1 MFGNCQSYREAH
13 DEYQYYLGQ
22 DQLKLLEAEVTSL
35 LDQGYTWNSLYTQCT
50 LGNILLAYRTNT
62 AYDPNFCLS
71 EDRKEKLEYEVELT
85 AETLALLKKYFD
97 EYYDYSE
104 DDGNAIADYEDVVAP
119 LQKKDEFVDVHKYL
133 KSHKRDPLYSSEEIE
148 DTPADYEDLLR
159 KLTPADLELL
169 ADYLGV
175 DEEEETAEVPDVVYP
190 DYGEYN
196 NGNELYDDGLRESE
210 YDYSDGKEGYDESN
224 EAAIERLMGTGEEDY
239 GPGEVADDEWSDEPT
254 GKMETISLM

>member
-1 MFGNCQSYREAH
+1 M
-13 DEYQYYLGQ
+13 
-22 DQLKLLEAEVTSL
+22 
-35 LDQGYTWNSLYTQCT
+35 
-50 LGNILLAYRTNT
+50 
-62 AYDPNFCLS
+62 
-71 EDRKEKLEYEVELT
+71 T

-175 DEEEETAEVPDVVYP
+175 DEEEERAEVPDVVYP

-210 YDYSDGKEGYDESN
+210 YDYSDGNEGYDESN

-254 GKMETISLM
+254 GEMETISLL